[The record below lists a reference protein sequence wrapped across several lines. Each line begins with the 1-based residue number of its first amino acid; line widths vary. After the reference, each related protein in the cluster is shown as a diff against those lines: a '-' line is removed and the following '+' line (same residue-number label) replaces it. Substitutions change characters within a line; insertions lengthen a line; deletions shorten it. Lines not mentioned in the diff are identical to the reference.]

1 MLLNE
6 NVCGQSTGI
15 EIRSANVNRKIAV
28 DALLGNWTAIDY
40 PESKISFVNVNNFI
54 VSLEG
59 IQHGIGGYS
68 FMMEQDSISV
78 NGTAPNWP
86 PYNCT
91 LTLIAANELKIDF
104 YQYFTKEATSV
115 VYRR

>member
-1 MLLNE
+1 MNDFAWT
-6 NVCGQSTGI
+6 QTTGF
-15 EIRSANVNRKIAV
+15 EIRAANENRKIAV
-28 DALLGNWTAIDY
+28 DALQGNWTAIDY

-78 NGTAPNWP
+78 NGSAPNWP
-86 PYNCT
+86 PFNCT

-104 YQYFTKEATSV
+104 YQYFTTQATSV
-115 VYRR
+115 VYRKE

>member
-28 DALLGNWTAIDY
+28 DALLGDWTAIDY
-40 PESKISFVNVNNFI
+40 PESKISFVNVNNII

-59 IQHGIGGYS
+59 IQHGIGGYF

-86 PYNCT
+86 PFDCT
-91 LTLIAANELKIDF
+91 LTLITANELKIEF

-115 VYRR
+115 VYR